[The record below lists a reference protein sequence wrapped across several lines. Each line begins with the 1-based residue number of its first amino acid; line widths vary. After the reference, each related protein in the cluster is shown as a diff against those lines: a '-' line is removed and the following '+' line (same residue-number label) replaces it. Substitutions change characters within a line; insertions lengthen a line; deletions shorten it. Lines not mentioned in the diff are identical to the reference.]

1 MISLNLLKLL
11 TFSDSARG
19 SQTFK
24 QHCIIM
30 MYIYIFLNEHS
41 NTVQKGQEEECI
53 TD

>member
-30 MYIYIFLNEHS
+30 MYVFFLNEHS
-41 NTVQKGQEEECI
+41 NTVQKYQEEECI